1 MGSMLREYAEKYAE
15 ERVEEHAIK
24 SAKSLILNGKNTY
37 RELAECLSLP
47 LEKIIEIAKELGKY
61 PEKSTAEV

>member
-1 MGSMLREYAEKYAE
+1 MGSMLREYAEEYAE
-15 ERVEEHAIK
+15 ERAIK
-24 SAKSLILNGKNTY
+24 SAKALILYGKIPY
-37 RELAECLSLP
+37 KVIAECQFLP

>member
-1 MGSMLREYAEKYAE
+1 MGSMLEEYAE
-15 ERVEEHAIK
+15 ERVINI
-24 SAKSLILNGKNTY
+24 AKAFILNGNIPYK
-37 RELAECLSLP
+37 ELAECLSLP

>member
-1 MGSMLREYAEKYAE
+1 MGSMLEEYAE
-15 ERVEEHAIK
+15 ERVINI
-24 SAKSLILNGKNTY
+24 AKAFILNGKNTY
-37 RELAECLSLP
+37 KELAECLSLP